1 MGGAV
6 HTIAKEFRSG
16 NYGDYFSLLIV
27 VPEDVK
33 SCETVHVLN
42 YFGFPFQLEEDNVVK
57 GIIKREMGFHNE
69 DPYPCLVVESSLEDM
84 PNLDLSG
91 QEDILQTLIKKGFIK
106 DHYAHSA
113 REK

>member
-1 MGGAV
+1 
-6 HTIAKEFRSG
+6 
-16 NYGDYFSLLIV
+16 
-27 VPEDVK
+27 
-33 SCETVHVLN
+33 
-42 YFGFPFQLEEDNVVK
+42 
-57 GIIKREMGFHNE
+57 MGFHNE